1 MIQILSESNHIE
13 FILVNFATELIHIQ
27 SKDNFMPVD
36 LHAFKDLHQYCN
48 AHGVQLV
55 AVSKTKPN
63 EDILALYENGHRVF
77 GENYVQELVKKQEE
91 LPKDILW
98 HFIGHLQSNKVKYIA
113 PFVSLIHGVDS
124 IKLLQAIEKEAG
136 KNNRMIPCL
145 LQMHIASEETKFGFD
160 IDELR
165 AAAAE
170 IFLEKKFPHVQIAGL
185 MGMASFSENQD
196 LIQSE
201 FQQLKS
207 TFDEIKSTYP
217 EESASFKVLSMGM
230 SGDYQTAVACGSN
243 MIRVGSVIFGARS
256 YPVNS

>member
-1 MIQILSESNHIE
+1 
-13 FILVNFATELIHIQ
+13 
-27 SKDNFMPVD
+27 MPVD
-36 LHAFKDLHQYCN
+36 LHAYKDIDQYCN

-63 EDILALYENGHRVF
+63 QDILALYENGHRVF
-77 GENYVQELVKKQEE
+77 GENYVQELVKKYEE
-91 LPKDILW
+91 LPQDIQW

-124 IKLLQAIEKEAG
+124 IKLLQAIEKEASK
-136 KNNRMIPCL
+136 KNRVIPCL
-145 LQMHIASEETKFGFD
+145 LQMHIAREETKFGFD
-160 IDELR
+160 VDELR
-165 AAAAE
+165 SAAAE

-196 LIQSE
+196 LVQSE

-207 TFDEIKSTYP
+207 TFDEIKKTYP
-217 EESASFKVLSMGM
+217 EESASFKIISMGM
-230 SGDYQTAVACGSN
+230 SSDYQTAVACGSN
-243 MIRVGSVIFGARS
+243 MIRVGSVLFGARS

>member
-1 MIQILSESNHIE
+1 MIQILSESSHIG
-13 FILVNFATELIHIQ
+13 FIFVNFAKEKIHIQ

-36 LHAFKDLHQYCN
+36 LHAYKDIDQYCN

-136 KNNRMIPCL
+136 KNNRIIPCL

-160 IDELR
+160 VDELR
-165 AAAAE
+165 SAAAE

-196 LIQSE
+196 LVQSE

-207 TFDEIKSTYP
+207 SFDEIKSTYP
-217 EESASFKVLSMGM
+217 EESASFKVISMGM
-230 SGDYQTAVACGSN
+230 SSDYQTAVACGSN
-243 MIRVGSVIFGARS
+243 MIRVGSVLFGARS

>member
-1 MIQILSESNHIE
+1 MIQILSESSHIG
-13 FILVNFATELIHIQ
+13 FIFVNFAKEKIHIQ

-36 LHAFKDLHQYCN
+36 LHAYKDIDQYCN

-77 GENYVQELVKKQEE
+77 GENYVQELVKKYEE
-91 LPKDILW
+91 LPQDIQW

-124 IKLLQAIEKEAG
+124 IKLLQAIEKEASK
-136 KNNRMIPCL
+136 KNRVIPCL
-145 LQMHIASEETKFGFD
+145 LQMHIAREETKFGFD
-160 IDELR
+160 VDELR
-165 AAAAE
+165 SAAAE
-170 IFLEKKFPHVQIAGL
+170 IFLEEKFPHVQITGL

-207 TFDEIKSTYP
+207 TFDEIKKTYP
-217 EESASFKVLSMGM
+217 EESASFKIISMGM
-230 SGDYQTAVACGSN
+230 SSDYQIAVACGSN
-243 MIRVGSVIFGARS
+243 MIRVGSVIFGARVKAS
-256 YPVNS
+256 